1 MKTLGAVLVGG
12 ASTRFGS
19 DKSLAR
25 LGDITMLQVIHENL
39 LAAGLDS
46 FVYVGGRAREGF
58 DPTFRHVPDAIADVD
73 DEDHSSLRGILAA
86 LTHAWATDHEA
97 VVILGCDVPLVTI
110 DTIRRLVSA
119 LDVSDVSVA
128 ECDGDH
134 WSILAARADIR
145 EHVLAQY
152 LAGQRAIHQALTDL
166 RISRVACTTTE
177 CTNVNDVATLQLITK
192 NLSNDV

>member
-25 LGDITMLQVIHENL
+25 IGNTTMLQVIHETL

-46 FVYVGGRAREGF
+46 FAYVGGRAREGF
-58 DPTFRHVPDAIADVD
+58 DLSFRHVPDEIADVD
-73 DEDHSSLRGILAA
+73 DGEQSSLRGVLAA
-86 LTHAWATDHEA
+86 LTHAWTTGLEA
-97 VVILGCDVPLVTI
+97 VVILGCDVPLVTTN
-110 DTIRRLVSA
+110 TIQRLVSA

-134 WSILAARADIR
+134 WSILAARVDIR

-152 LAGQRAIHQALTDL
+152 LAGRRAIHRALTDL

-177 CTNVNDVATLQLITK
+177 CTNVNDVATLQLITE
-192 NLSNDV
+192 NRSSDV